1 MKIYRAR
8 RVLRADR
15 GGSSW
20 PVLVET
26 DSGVFYTKLRGA
38 AQAPA
43 SLVAEIIVGA
53 LADALGLSVPSRVL
67 IDIPADIPVD
77 DPHQELAQLLRWS
90 VGRNLGFQLLANV
103 RGFTALDVPR
113 VDADVA
119 AKTVWLDGLVQN
131 PDRTVKNPNL
141 LWSDGRLW
149 LIDHGASLGFQHD
162 WRRVTEDS
170 PRSTGWDARRHVLH
184 ERAMR
189 LAHLD
194 EELSALLP
202 RTVLQSAVQQVA
214 DEFLPEA
221 GSDAKSR
228 RRAAYVAFLWKR
240 LRAPRPF
247 VASVGQDAD
256 AKRLDLRCPDV
267 GHRRVDP

>member
-1 MKIYRAR
+1 MQTYRAR

-26 DSGVFYTKLRGA
+26 DAGVFYTKLRGA

-53 LADALGLSVPSRVL
+53 LAEALGLSVPARVL
-67 IDIPADIPVD
+67 VDIPAGIPVD

-90 VGRNLGFQLLANV
+90 VGRNVGFQLLPNV
-103 RGFTALDVPR
+103 RGFTPLDVPR
-113 VDADVA
+113 VDEDVA
-119 AKTVWLDGLVQN
+119 SRTVWLDGLVQN
-131 PDRTVKNPNL
+131 PDRTTKNPNL
-141 LWSDGRLW
+141 LWSAGRLW
-149 LIDHGASLGFQHD
+149 LIDHGASLGFHHD

-184 ERAMR
+184 ARATR
-189 LAHLD
+189 LAHVD
-194 EELSALLP
+194 EELTARLA
-202 RTVLQSAVQQVA
+202 RAVLASAVNAVP
-214 DEFLPEA
+214 DDFLSEENSEA
-221 GSDAKSR
+221 RRR

-240 LRAPRPF
+240 LKTPRPF
-247 VASVGQDAD
+247 VASVRQPPET
-256 AKRLDLRCPDV
+256 LDLGC
-267 GHRRVDP
+267 G

>member
-1 MKIYRAR
+1 MKTYRAR

-26 DSGVFYTKLRGA
+26 EGGVFYTKLRGA

-53 LADALGLSVPSRVL
+53 LADVLGLSVPSRVL
-67 IDIPADIPVD
+67 VDIPDDIPID

-90 VGRNLGFQLLANV
+90 VGRNLGFQLLPTV

-113 VDADVA
+113 VDAVVA
-119 AKTVWLDGLVQN
+119 STIVWLDGLVQN
-131 PDRTVKNPNL
+131 PDRTMKNPNL
-141 LWSDGRLW
+141 LWSHDRLW
-149 LIDHGASLGFQHD
+149 LIDHGASLGFHHD

-170 PRSTGWDARRHVLH
+170 PRSAGWDARRHALH
-184 ERAMR
+184 ARATR
-189 LAHLD
+189 LAHVD
-194 EELSALLP
+194 DELSARLP
-202 RTVLQSAVQQVA
+202 RAVLESAVANVP
-214 DEFLPEA
+214 DDFLSEETGEA
-221 GSDAKSR
+221 RRR

-240 LRAPRPF
+240 LRTPRPF

-256 AKRLDLRCPDV
+256 AKRLDLRRP
-267 GHRRVDP
+267 